1 MVCSAGLRVV
11 AATMAMA
18 GAGLFAPGV
27 AGAQTTG
34 TGSYVPTGNFQPTPV
49 PPTPT
54 LLGVYADDSPGS
66 FESVDAWLGRPVD
79 YTSIHTG
86 QASESDFINSVDYV
100 LWSSQY
106 AGTNAAG
113 VVNSR
118 LVSVPLIWSG
128 ASLAAA
134 GAGAYNADYATVAQ
148 KILSDIPAG
157 PAPGQS
163 VIYIRTGW
171 EENLAGEMP
180 WNSTGQEAN
189 FIAAFQ
195 QFVSVFRSV
204 DTTGRF
210 RFVWCPN
217 VGGDPIMNSYPG
229 DAYVD
234 VMSMDFYYG
243 LNSLTNAPDPDAAFG
258 EMLDQGLSYIAS
270 MASAHGKPLAF
281 SEWGVN
287 QDNFGNYVKDFFDWC
302 RAQGCLY
309 VTYWDSN
316 GSYPSELSTGAYPET
331 AAMFQHLW
339 NPAQFPVEPIAAP
352 VGVAALAGDGL
363 NEITASPVTSSTPVT
378 TYYLYKGTAS
388 GAESTT
394 PVASSTTPDFIDPQ
408 RNGATAY
415 YRVGA
420 GNALS
425 QGYLSAEVSARP
437 RAASRLP
444 LPAHYM
450 AVTSTGYAASGTPSL
465 VALSQANPALDNA
478 TIVALVAPQPG
489 PSLIAGFPNGLS
501 LSLDPNGYL
510 VGYSRD
516 WYSNRYTATS
526 TLPVPF
532 PADGQTP
539 EWVRVDMDAKGAV
552 TMFYVAPVAG
562 AAMPALTS
570 TLWSQLGAPQ
580 TGQNHNGIYDAV
592 AEPFSVGGQPAG
604 GGQLVGRVYDMALY
618 TNGVLTAHPRFD
630 MRGAGVTVITDG
642 HGKVWNILDGAV
654 IQ

>member
-1 MVCSAGLRVV
+1 MMSGASLRV
-11 AATMAMA
+11 MAVNVVTA
-18 GAGLFAPGV
+18 GGCLLAPSLAV
-27 AGAQTTG
+27 AQTTG
-34 TGSYVPTGNFQPTPV
+34 TGSYVPSGNVLPTPV

-54 LLGVYADDSPGS
+54 LLGVYADDSPGN
-66 FESVDAWLGRPVD
+66 FESVNAWLGRPVD
-79 YTSIHTG
+79 FTSIHTG

-100 LWSSQY
+100 LWSSRY
-106 AGTNAAG
+106 TGTNAAG
-113 VVNSR
+113 VADSR

-134 GAGAYNADYATVAQ
+134 ASGAYNADYATVAQ
-148 KILSDIPAG
+148 KILNDIPAG

-171 EENLAGEMP
+171 EQNLAGEMP

-243 LNSLTNAPDPDAAFG
+243 LNSLTNAPDPDQAFG
-258 EMLDQGLSYIAS
+258 EMLNQGLSYIAT
-270 MASAHGKPLAF
+270 MAHAHGKPLAF

-302 RAQGCLY
+302 RAQNCLY

-316 GSYPSELSTGAYPET
+316 GSYPGELSAGAYPET

-339 NPAQFPVEPIAAP
+339 NPAQYPVEPIAAP
-352 VGVAALAGDGL
+352 VGVAALAGDGF

-378 TYYLYKGTAS
+378 TYFLYKGTAS

-394 PVASSTTPDFIDPQ
+394 PVASSPTPSFIDTQ
-408 RNGATAY
+408 RNGTTAY

-425 QGYLSAEVSARP
+425 QGYLSAEVSAKP
-437 RAASRLP
+437 RAASKLP

-450 AVTSTGYAASGTPSL
+450 AVTSTGYAASSTPSL
-465 VALSQANPALDNA
+465 MALSQANPALSNA
-478 TIVALVAPQPG
+478 TIVALLAPQPG
-489 PSLIAGFPNGLS
+489 PGLIAGFPNGLS

-510 VGYSRD
+510 IGYSRD
-516 WYSNRYTATS
+516 WYSNRYTAIS

-552 TMFYVAPVAG
+552 TMFYVASVAG
-562 AAMPALTS
+562 GAMPALTS
-570 TLWSQLGAPQ
+570 TAWSQLGAPQ

-592 AEPFSVGGQPAG
+592 REPFSVGGQPAG

-618 TNGVLTAHPRFD
+618 TNGVLTTHPRFD
-630 MRGAGVTVITDG
+630 MRGTGVTELEDG
-642 HGKVWNILDGAV
+642 HAKIWNILDGAV

>member
-1 MVCSAGLRVV
+1 MGFLKAIRMVLAAGCLS
-11 AATMAMA
+11 
-18 GAGLFAPGV
+18 APGLAV
-27 AGAQTTG
+27 AQTTG
-34 TGSYVPTGNFQPTPV
+34 TGSYVPSGNFQPTPV

-54 LLGVYADDSPGS
+54 LLGMYADDSPGS
-66 FESVDAWLGRPVD
+66 FESVNAWLGRPVD
-79 YTSIHTG
+79 FTSIHTG

-106 AGTNAAG
+106 TGVNAAG
-113 VVNSR
+113 VADSR

-128 ASLAAA
+128 ATLSAAA
-134 GAGAYNADYATVAQ
+134 SGAYNADYATVAQ
-148 KILSDIPAG
+148 KILNDIPAG

-180 WNSTGQEAN
+180 WSSTGQEAN

-195 QFVSVFRSV
+195 QFVTVFRSV

-217 VGGDPIMNSYPG
+217 VGGDPIANSYPG
-229 DAYVD
+229 DSYVD

-243 LNSLTNAPDPDAAFG
+243 LNALTNAPDPDTAFG
-258 EMLDQGLSYIAS
+258 EMLSQGLSLVAS
-270 MASAHGKPLAF
+270 MASAHGKQLAF

-316 GSYPSELSTGAYPET
+316 GSYPGELSNGSYPET
-331 AAMFQHLW
+331 GAMFQHLW
-339 NPAQFPVEPIAAP
+339 NPAQYPVEPIAAP
-352 VGVAALAGDGL
+352 VGVAALAGNGADL
-363 NEITASPVTSSTPVT
+363 ITASPVTSSTPVT
-378 TYYLYKGTAS
+378 TYYLYKGAAS
-388 GAESTT
+388 GGESTT
-394 PVASSTTPDFIDPQ
+394 PMATSSTPSFTDPQ
-408 RNGATAY
+408 QNGVTAY

-425 QGYLSAEVSARP
+425 QGYLSAEVSAMP
-437 RAASRLP
+437 HAASTLP
-444 LPAHYM
+444 LPSHYL
-450 AVTSTGYAASGTPSL
+450 AIAGTGRASSSTPSL
-465 VALSQANPALDNA
+465 TSLSQSSPALNNA
-478 TIVALVAPQPG
+478 TIMALVAPQPG
-489 PSLIAGFPNGLS
+489 PCLIAGFPNGLS
-501 LSLDPNGYL
+501 LSLNASGNL

-526 TLPVPF
+526 TLAVPF

-552 TMFYVAPVAG
+552 TTFYVASAAG
-562 AAMPALTS
+562 ATMPALTS
-570 TLWSQLGAPQ
+570 TAWNQLGAPQ
-580 TGQNHNGIYDAV
+580 TAQNHNGIYDALS
-592 AEPFSVGGQPAG
+592 EPFTVGS
-604 GGQLVGRVYDMALY
+604 QLVGSVYDMAFFA
-618 TNGVLTAHPRFD
+618 NGVLASHPRFD
-630 MRGAGVTVITDG
+630 TRHSGAHAFTDSQADVWTVAG
-642 HGKVWNILDGAV
+642 GAV
-654 IQ
+654 IH

>member
-1 MVCSAGLRVV
+1 MERLVGLRKT
-11 AATMAMA
+11 AITMVTA
-18 GAGLFAPGV
+18 GMCVFAPGL
-27 AGAQTTG
+27 AMAQTTG
-34 TGSYVPTGNFQPTPV
+34 AGSYVPSGSFQPTPV

-66 FESVDAWLGRPVD
+66 FEAVNAWLGQPVD

-106 AGTNAAG
+106 TGVNAAG
-113 VVNSR
+113 VANSR

-128 ASLAAA
+128 ASLSAAA
-134 GAGAYNADYATVAQ
+134 SGAYNGDYATVAQ
-148 KILSDIPAG
+148 KILNDIPDG

-189 FIAAFQ
+189 YIAAFQ
-195 QFVSVFRSV
+195 QFVSVFRTV

-217 VGGDPIMNSYPG
+217 VGGDPIQNSYPG

-243 LNSLTNAPDPDAAFG
+243 LNSLTNAPDPDAAFQQ
-258 EMLDQGLSYIAS
+258 MLDQGLSFVAN
-270 MASAHGKPLAF
+270 MASAHGKKLAF

-302 RAQGCLY
+302 RAQGCLF

-316 GSYPSELSTGAYPET
+316 GSYPGELSNGSYPET
-331 AAMFQHLW
+331 GAMFQHLW

-352 VGVAALAGDGL
+352 VGVAALAGNGSSQ
-363 NEITASPVTSSTPVT
+363 ITANPVTSSTPVT
-378 TYYLYKGTAS
+378 TYYLYKGPAS
-388 GAESTT
+388 GAESTN
-394 PVASSTTPDFIDPQ
+394 PVASSSTPSFTDAQ
-408 RNGATAY
+408 QNGVAAF

-425 QGYLSAEVSARP
+425 QGYLSAEVSATP
-437 RAASRLP
+437 HAASTLP

-450 AVTSTGYAASGTPSL
+450 AVASTGFAMSGTPSL
-465 VALSQANPALDNA
+465 TALSQANPALNNA
-478 TIVALVAPQPG
+478 TIIALVAPQAG
-489 PSLIAGFPNGLS
+489 PCLIAGFPNGLS

-510 VGYSRD
+510 IGYSRD
-516 WYSNRYTATS
+516 WYSNRYTAAS

-552 TMFYVAPVAG
+552 TTFYVAPVAG
-562 AAMPALTS
+562 ATMPALTS
-570 TLWSQLGAPQ
+570 TAWSQLGAPQ
-580 TGQNHNGIYDAV
+580 TAQNHNGIYDALT
-592 AEPFSVGGQPAG
+592 EPFAVGGQPAG
-604 GGQLVGRVYDMALY
+604 GGQLVGRVYDMAFY
-618 TNGVLTAHPRFD
+618 ANGVLAAHPRFD
-630 MRGAGVTVITDG
+630 VRVSGAKVIKDG
-642 HGKVWNILDGAV
+642 QAKVWNILGGAV
-654 IQ
+654 IH